1 MLRGIPRAI
10 SPDLMK
16 CMMEMGHG
24 DVLVLVDA
32 NYPAHSHGKRV
43 IRMDHVEIPELL
55 EAALQF
61 FSLDYFVDN
70 PVRLMKNLP
79 TEPVPEVWET
89 YRGIIK
95 KWDQDQAFKDFLL
108 MDRLEFY
115 QESERAYVIVQ
126 TGDTARYGNIA
137 LQKGVY

>member
-70 PVRLMKNLP
+70 PVRLMKIFPRSRFRRFGRHIEALSKN
-79 TEPVPEVWET
+79 
-89 YRGIIK
+89 GIRIR
-95 KWDQDQAFKDFLL
+95 
-108 MDRLEFY
+108 RLRTFY
-115 QESERAYVIVQ
+115 
-126 TGDTARYGNIA
+126 
-137 LQKGVY
+137 